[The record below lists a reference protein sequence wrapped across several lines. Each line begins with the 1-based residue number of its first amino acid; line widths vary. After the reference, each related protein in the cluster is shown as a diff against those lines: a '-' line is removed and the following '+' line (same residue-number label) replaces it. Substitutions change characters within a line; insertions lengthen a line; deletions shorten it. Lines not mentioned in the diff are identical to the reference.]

1 MSGTDQNIEQ
11 TSGRALKKI
20 WRATEIKFAE
30 KGFEGASMKA
40 LAIRSEVSQSLLHYH
55 FGSKDKLYEA
65 VMRERSRL
73 IVTHYR
79 LTPVASFR
87 GR

>member
-40 LAIRSEVSQSLLHYH
+40 LAIYSAVSQSLLHYH

-65 VMRERSRL
+65 VILERSRL
-73 IVTHYR
+73 ISEP
-79 LTPVASFR
+79 LPADAGSII
-87 GR
+87 

>member
-40 LAIRSEVSQSLLHYH
+40 CAIQFNSDPLPADA
-55 FGSKDKLYEA
+55 GS
-65 VMRERSRL
+65 
-73 IVTHYR
+73 II
-79 LTPVASFR
+79 
-87 GR
+87 